1 MKFTKTENS
10 WILYDVANSA
20 FVLLTASII
29 PIYFRALAEADGVSA
44 ADITSLFAV
53 STSIAMLILALVS
66 PVLGAIAD
74 FKGMKKKLFSAS
86 LIVGLLGG
94 LSLAITTSWQAFLFL
109 FIIARIG
116 YSSCN
121 VFYDSMLTDITTD
134 ERMDT
139 ISGAGYA
146 WGYVGSTIP
155 FILGISLV
163 LFGESF
169 GISTQLGT
177 QLAFA
182 ITVVWWGLLSIPL
195 LKNVKQTYYK
205 ERTEDFVRNSF
216 SGVIETIKKIYRNKK
231 MFYFILAYFFYIDG
245 VYTIISQ
252 SASFGGEVGID
263 SSQLIMALLY
273 TQFIAFPFAILSGK
287 LAKRFNVL
295 KVLKVYIGIY
305 IVTAIVGFMMQ
316 HVWQFWLL
324 ATFVGV
330 AQGGIQS
337 LSRSYFG
344 KLVPKE
350 SSNEYFGFF
359 DIFGKFADFFGPL
372 LMVISVFFF
381 DTSRYGILGII
392 ILFGLGL
399 FFLNKVERL
408 SWVVPLF
415 LMLF

>member
-1 MKFTKTENS
+1 
-10 WILYDVANSA
+10 
-20 FVLLTASII
+20 
-29 PIYFRALAEADGVSA
+29 
-44 ADITSLFAV
+44 
-53 STSIAMLILALVS
+53 
-66 PVLGAIAD
+66 
-74 FKGMKKKLFSAS
+74 
-86 LIVGLLGG
+86 
-94 LSLAITTSWQAFLFL
+94 
-109 FIIARIG
+109 
-116 YSSCN
+116 
-121 VFYDSMLTDITTD
+121 YDSMLTDITTD

-316 HVWQFWLL
+316 YVWQFWLL

-408 SWVVPLF
+408 S
-415 LMLF
+415 

>member
-1 MKFTKTENS
+1 MPT
-10 WILYDVANSA
+10 
-20 FVLLTASII
+20 
-29 PIYFRALAEADGVSA
+29 
-44 ADITSLFAV
+44 
-53 STSIAMLILALVS
+53 
-66 PVLGAIAD
+66 

-205 ERTEDFVRNSF
+205 ERTEDFVINSF
-216 SGVIETIKKIYRNKK
+216 SGVIETIKKN
-231 MFYFILAYFFYIDG
+231 L
-245 VYTIISQ
+245 SQ
-252 SASFGGEVGID
+252 
-263 SSQLIMALLY
+263 
-273 TQFIAFPFAILSGK
+273 
-287 LAKRFNVL
+287 
-295 KVLKVYIGIY
+295 
-305 IVTAIVGFMMQ
+305 
-316 HVWQFWLL
+316 
-324 ATFVGV
+324 
-330 AQGGIQS
+330 
-337 LSRSYFG
+337 
-344 KLVPKE
+344 
-350 SSNEYFGFF
+350 
-359 DIFGKFADFFGPL
+359 
-372 LMVISVFFF
+372 
-381 DTSRYGILGII
+381 
-392 ILFGLGL
+392 
-399 FFLNKVERL
+399 
-408 SWVVPLF
+408 
-415 LMLF
+415 